1 MKRINIKVKHI
12 SNYNHQ
18 EYWLEYK
25 DHYLIENIEQY
36 KEYLLFLNNKFK
48 VSESEIRNNKTFI
61 GHGYSQLTSITG
73 MFCGMID
80 DINDRTPMLAH
91 LKMLHG
97 NVLATQLKHILNGEK
112 LVINTRGGYFPI
124 KKNDEYKTYDI
135 INNQYTEENIKI
147 NKWYGGSH
155 FYAKIGDLDVV
166 DNDGNVKWNTEK
178 RAREVALQFIQTLN
192 N

>member
-1 MKRINIKVKHI
+1 MKRINIKVKYI

-36 KEYLLFLNNKFK
+36 KEYLLILNNKFN

-61 GHGYSQLTSITG
+61 GHGHSNLTGISG

-80 DINDRTPMLAH
+80 NINDRTPMLAH
-91 LKMLHG
+91 LKTLHG
-97 NVLATQLKHILNGEK
+97 NVLSNQLKNILNEEK
-112 LVINTRGGYFPI
+112 LVINKNGGYFLI
-124 KKNDEYKTYDI
+124 KKNQEYKTYNTS
-135 INNQYTEENIKI
+135 NNRYTEENIKI

-155 FYAKIGDLDVV
+155 FYAKIDDLDVV
-166 DNDGNVKWNTEK
+166 DDDGNVKWNTEK
-178 RAREVALQFIQTLN
+178 RAREVALKFIQTLN